1 MLRDIVV
8 NLLHNLGGRSE
19 VDRYLSE
26 YAEGKRC
33 TVVKVGGGLIQED
46 LEELASALALLH
58 HVGLRPVVIHG
69 AGPQLTTE
77 MESAGIEPEWHDGLR
92 VTTPKVL
99 AAATKVFGEVGT
111 ELADALEAKGVRT
124 RRLTNGVFHATPTET
139 PGLGLVGEITGLD
152 GEAAGVARRAVRST

>member
-33 TVVKVGGGLIQED
+33 TVVKVGGGLIQDD

-69 AGPQLTTE
+69 AGPQLTAE
-77 MESAGIEPEWHDGLR
+77 MESAGI
-92 VTTPKVL
+92 
-99 AAATKVFGEVGT
+99 
-111 ELADALEAKGVRT
+111 
-124 RRLTNGVFHATPTET
+124 
-139 PGLGLVGEITGLD
+139 
-152 GEAAGVARRAVRST
+152 

>member
-33 TVVKVGGGLIQED
+33 TVVKVGGGLIQDD

-69 AGPQLTTE
+69 AGPQLTAE

-92 VTTPKVL
+92 VHHPKVL

-111 ELADALEAKGVRT
+111 ELADALEAKGVRPPAHQ
-124 RRLTNGVFHATPTET
+124 RRLPRHPHRNPRAW
-139 PGLGLVGEITGLD
+139 LG
-152 GEAAGVARRAVRST
+152 R

>member
-33 TVVKVGGGLIQED
+33 TVVKVGGGLIQDD

-69 AGPQLTTE
+69 AGSGTDIFQ
-77 MESAGIEPEWHDGLR
+77 GFGLS
-92 VTTPKVL
+92 THPKIS
-99 AAATKVFGEVGT
+99 E
-111 ELADALEAKGVRT
+111 
-124 RRLTNGVFHATPTET
+124 
-139 PGLGLVGEITGLD
+139 
-152 GEAAGVARRAVRST
+152 

>member
-33 TVVKVGGGLIQED
+33 TVVKVGGGLIQDD

-69 AGPQLTTE
+69 A
-77 MESAGIEPEWHDGLR
+77 
-92 VTTPKVL
+92 
-99 AAATKVFGEVGT
+99 
-111 ELADALEAKGVRT
+111 
-124 RRLTNGVFHATPTET
+124 
-139 PGLGLVGEITGLD
+139 
-152 GEAAGVARRAVRST
+152 